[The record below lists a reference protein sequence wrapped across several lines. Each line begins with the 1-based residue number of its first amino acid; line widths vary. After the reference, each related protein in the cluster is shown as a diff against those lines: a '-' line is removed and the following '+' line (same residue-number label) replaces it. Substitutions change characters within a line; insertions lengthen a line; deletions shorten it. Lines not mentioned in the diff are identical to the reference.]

1 VGRVTGA
8 LFERREKVTRQT
20 GIIIT
25 IVLVVLV
32 ACPSIFC
39 CLFGALTA
47 AGQGTSTLGQQT
59 GQIPP
64 AVGVVLVCLSLIGVL
79 VPVAAWFFLVRG
91 KTA

>member
-1 VGRVTGA
+1 MT
-8 LFERREKVTRQT
+8 KQT
-20 GIIIT
+20 GTIIT
-25 IVLVVLV
+25 IVLAVVV

-47 AGQGTSTLGQQT
+47 AGQGTFTGISDQT

-64 AVGVVLVCLSLIGVL
+64 AVGVGLICLSLIGLL
-79 VPVAAWFFLVRG
+79 VPVASWFLLVRG

>member
-1 VGRVTGA
+1 M
-8 LFERREKVTRQT
+8 TRQT

-25 IVLVVLV
+25 VVLAVLV

-47 AGQGTSTLGQQT
+47 AGQGTFTGVS
-59 GQIPP
+59 GQIGNISP
-64 AVGVVLVCLSLIGVL
+64 AVGVGLVCLSFIGLL
-79 VPVAAWFFLVRG
+79 VPVAAWFILVRG

>member
-1 VGRVTGA
+1 M
-8 LFERREKVTRQT
+8 TRQT
-20 GIIIT
+20 GMIIT
-25 IVLVVLV
+25 VVLAVLV
-32 ACPSIFC
+32 ACPSMFC

-47 AGQGTSTLGQQT
+47 AGQGTFTGVSSEV

-64 AVGVVLVCLSLIGVL
+64 AVGIGLVCLSLIGIL

>member
-1 VGRVTGA
+1 M
-8 LFERREKVTRQT
+8 TRQT

-25 IVLVVLV
+25 VVLAVLV

-47 AGQGTSTLGQQT
+47 AGQGTFTGISEQT
-59 GQIPP
+59 SQIPP
-64 AVGVVLVCLSLIGVL
+64 AVGVALVCLSLIGLL
-79 VPVAAWFFLVRG
+79 VPVASWFFLVRG

>member
-1 VGRVTGA
+1 M
-8 LFERREKVTRQT
+8 TRQT

-25 IVLVVLV
+25 VVLAVLV

-47 AGQGTSTLGQQT
+47 AGQGPFTGASSEL

-64 AVGVVLVCLSLIGVL
+64 AVGIGLV
-79 VPVAAWFFLVRG
+79 
-91 KTA
+91 

>member
-1 VGRVTGA
+1 MT
-8 LFERREKVTRQT
+8 KQT
-20 GIIIT
+20 GTIIT
-25 IVLVVLV
+25 IVLAVVV

-47 AGQGTSTLGQQT
+47 AGQGTFTGVSDQT

-64 AVGVVLVCLSLIGVL
+64 AVGFVLICLSLIGLL
-79 VPVAAWFFLVRG
+79 VPVVAWFLLVRG

>member
-1 VGRVTGA
+1 M
-8 LFERREKVTRQT
+8 TRQT

-25 IVLVVLV
+25 VVLAVLV

-47 AGQGTSTLGQQT
+47 AGQGTFTGASSEL

-64 AVGVVLVCLSLIGVL
+64 AVGIGLVCLSLIGVL

>member
-1 VGRVTGA
+1 M
-8 LFERREKVTRQT
+8 TRQT

-25 IVLVVLV
+25 VVLVVLV

-59 GQIPP
+59 DQIPP
-64 AVGVVLVCLSLIGVL
+64 AVGVVLVCLSLIGLL
-79 VPVAAWFFLVRG
+79 VPVASWFFLVKG

>member
-1 VGRVTGA
+1 M
-8 LFERREKVTRQT
+8 TRQT

-47 AGQGTSTLGQQT
+47 VGQRTATLGDQA
-59 GQIPP
+59 GNIPVW
-64 AVGVVLVCLSLIGVL
+64 VGVVLVCLSLIGLL
-79 VPVAAWFFLVRG
+79 VPVASWFFLVRG

>member
-1 VGRVTGA
+1 M
-8 LFERREKVTRQT
+8 TRQT

-25 IVLVVLV
+25 IVLAVLV

-47 AGQGTSTLGQQT
+47 FGQGKSTGVSGELS
-59 GQIPP
+59 QIPP
-64 AVGVVLVCLSLIGVL
+64 AVGIGLVCLSLIGVL

>member
-1 VGRVTGA
+1 MT
-8 LFERREKVTRQT
+8 KQT
-20 GIIIT
+20 GTIIT
-25 IVLVVLV
+25 IVLVVIV

-39 CLFGALTA
+39 CLFGALSA
-47 AGQGTSTLGQQT
+47 AGQGTFTGVSGEL

-64 AVGVVLVCLSLIGVL
+64 AVGIGLVCLSLIGLL

>member
-1 VGRVTGA
+1 M
-8 LFERREKVTRQT
+8 TRQT

-47 AGQGTSTLGQQT
+47 AGQGTSTLGSQT

-64 AVGVVLVCLSLIGVL
+64 AVGVGLICLSIIGVL
-79 VPVAAWFFLVRG
+79 VPVASWFFLVRG

>member
-1 VGRVTGA
+1 M
-8 LFERREKVTRQT
+8 TRQT

-25 IVLVVLV
+25 VVLAVLV

-39 CLFGALTA
+39 CLFGALSA
-47 AGQGTSTLGQQT
+47 AGQGTFTGVSGEL

-64 AVGVVLVCLSLIGVL
+64 AVGIGLVCLSLIGML

>member
-1 VGRVTGA
+1 MT
-8 LFERREKVTRQT
+8 KQT
-20 GIIIT
+20 GTIIT
-25 IVLVVLV
+25 IVLAVIV

-39 CLFGALTA
+39 CLFGALSA
-47 AGQGTSTLGQQT
+47 AGQGTFTGVSGEL

-64 AVGVVLVCLSLIGVL
+64 AVGIGLVCLSLIGLL

>member
-1 VGRVTGA
+1 M
-8 LFERREKVTRQT
+8 TRQT
-20 GIIIT
+20 GIIVT
-25 IVLVVLV
+25 IVLAVIV

-47 AGQGTSTLGQQT
+47 AGQGTFT
-59 GQIPP
+59 GVSGEPSQISP
-64 AVGVVLVCLSLIGVL
+64 AVGIGLVCLSLIGVL

>member
-1 VGRVTGA
+1 M
-8 LFERREKVTRQT
+8 TRQT

-25 IVLVVLV
+25 IVLAVLV

-47 AGQGTSTLGQQT
+47 VGQGKFTGASSEL

-64 AVGVVLVCLSLIGVL
+64 AVGIGLVCLSLIGLL

>member
-1 VGRVTGA
+1 M
-8 LFERREKVTRQT
+8 TRQT

-25 IVLVVLV
+25 IVLAVVV

-59 GQIPP
+59 SQIPP
-64 AVGVVLVCLSLIGVL
+64 WVGIVLVCLSLIGIV
-79 VPVAAWFFLVRG
+79 VPVASWFFLVRG
-91 KTA
+91 KIA

>member
-1 VGRVTGA
+1 M
-8 LFERREKVTRQT
+8 TRQT

-25 IVLVVLV
+25 VVLAVLV

-39 CLFGALTA
+39 CLFGALSA
-47 AGQGTSTLGQQT
+47 AGQGTFTGISDQT

-64 AVGVVLVCLSLIGVL
+64 AVGVGLICLSVIGLL
-79 VPVAAWFFLVRG
+79 VPVASWFFLVRG